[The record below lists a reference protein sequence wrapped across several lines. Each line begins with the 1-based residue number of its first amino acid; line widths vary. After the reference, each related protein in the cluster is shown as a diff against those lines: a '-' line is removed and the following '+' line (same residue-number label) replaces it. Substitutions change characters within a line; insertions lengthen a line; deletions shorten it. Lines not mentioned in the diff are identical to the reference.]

1 MRTFRYLLLAAGA
14 GLLLCGCGAK
24 GPSAQS
30 VRVTLEENLPPH
42 LAVEDVKVEFIPG
55 GDDQGVV
62 RAEAK
67 VRLTEDL
74 FEAVIF
80 DQETVF
86 SPVASERTESSARE
100 RAEQNGITIPPEM
113 EKSLLSAEGAFDRA
127 KSAANVPVIRQTAKQ
142 GDEFSL
148 SMKGRAVREGKTWT
162 VLGLSGN
169 ELNLSGGPRLSLPPN
184 AVLESDAAIQN
195 ARDVLARA
203 GIELEQ
209 ARAKFSEDVESAIR
223 EKQTAAAKEIADR
236 KAALK
241 DTCTKEP
248 IYGVWNTESGRG
260 EIGLRFTR
268 FEEIAEGNILVEGV
282 LINPANPRETKLFT
296 GMVSGNGTTE
306 NPYSLRMNVPKQNGV
321 AAQWDA
327 ARNTTTGL
335 LLDQCKFNFDF
346 VFDRDMQRLRGSLA
360 GPYDLNIGVDYHTR
374 DEFEIIFS
382 KSFVPASG
390 GGKAPKTINEP
401 ASSNG
406 PSAGLSTPPNPT
418 AVRVKPS
425 PPEARRLRE
434 ADIAGWDAA
443 KIQKALNEL
452 YAGHGLTFKDKE
464 LQAYFDRQPWYRA
477 RPELSADQVEAEF
490 SEIETA
496 NKEFL
501 AAARSAKAPPA
512 KKRFTA
518 EETKRLE
525 FEAREE
531 VGKLLEAMES
541 GDIAYSE
548 RALESLKARHPN
560 CPIVFFAEI
569 VLGGKTRNAKR
580 VESAYQT
587 LNECYSLSSNGR
599 KNLEEIY
606 GFTNQIIGN

>member
-1 MRTFRYLLLAAGA
+1 
-14 GLLLCGCGAK
+14 
-24 GPSAQS
+24 
-30 VRVTLEENLPPH
+30 
-42 LAVEDVKVEFIPG
+42 
-55 GDDQGVV
+55 
-62 RAEAK
+62 
-67 VRLTEDL
+67 
-74 FEAVIF
+74 
-80 DQETVF
+80 
-86 SPVASERTESSARE
+86 
-100 RAEQNGITIPPEM
+100 
-113 EKSLLSAEGAFDRA
+113 
-127 KSAANVPVIRQTAKQ
+127 
-142 GDEFSL
+142 
-148 SMKGRAVREGKTWT
+148 
-162 VLGLSGN
+162 
-169 ELNLSGGPRLSLPPN
+169 
-184 AVLESDAAIQN
+184 
-195 ARDVLARA
+195 
-203 GIELEQ
+203 
-209 ARAKFSEDVESAIR
+209 
-223 EKQTAAAKEIADR
+223 
-236 KAALK
+236 
-241 DTCTKEP
+241 
-248 IYGVWNTESGRG
+248 
-260 EIGLRFTR
+260 
-268 FEEIAEGNILVEGV
+268 
-282 LINPANPRETKLFT
+282 
-296 GMVSGNGTTE
+296 
-306 NPYSLRMNVPKQNGV
+306 
-321 AAQWDA
+321 
-327 ARNTTTGL
+327 
-335 LLDQCKFNFDF
+335 
-346 VFDRDMQRLRGSLA
+346 
-360 GPYDLNIGVDYHTR
+360 
-374 DEFEIIFS
+374 
-382 KSFVPASG
+382 
-390 GGKAPKTINEP
+390 
-401 ASSNG
+401 
-406 PSAGLSTPPNPT
+406 
-418 AVRVKPS
+418 VRVKPS